1 MLKPV
6 VALQDFLDQTSILW
20 NQQGEKPEP
29 VSQAS
34 LELVTF
40 ARPESIGTAY
50 SQALILFEAAADYS
64 MALVKTLTEPA
75 QTVAPWSCARSVLET
90 SALATWLWDTRINA
104 RQRVQRSLAFRYEG
118 LLQQLKFAQASKKG
132 VDKQMIIERLDEI
145 EKIALSLGFAKIVDK
160 KNQQRIGIAQVMPS
174 VTKIIEEMFD
184 KETNYR
190 LLSAMVHGHSWAV
203 QPLSFGQM
211 GDQQEIFV
219 GIQGK
224 VVEKHLDYSSVVF
237 LCVEAVSSL
246 SKPILMK
253 IKLFGWDAKPMA
265 LVINQAIK
273 QIKDC

>member
-6 VALQDFLDQTSILW
+6 VALQDFLDQTSVLW

-40 ARPESIGTAY
+40 VRPESIGTAY

-75 QTVAPWSCARSVLET
+75 QTIAPWSCARSVLET
-90 SALATWLWDTRINA
+90 SALATWLWDTKINA
-104 RQRVQRSLAFRYEG
+104 RQRVQRSLAFRHEG
-118 LLQQLKFAQASKKG
+118 LLQQLKFARASKA
-132 VDKQMIIERLDEI
+132 VDKQKIIERLDEV
-145 EKIALSLGFAKIVDK
+145 EQIALALGFDKIVDK
-160 KNQQRIGIAQVMPS
+160 KNQKRIGIGQAMPF
-174 VTKIIEEMFD
+174 VTDIVTEMFD

-190 LLSAMVHGHSWAV
+190 LLSAMVHGHSWAI

-211 GDQQEIFV
+211 GEQQEIFV
-219 GIQGK
+219 GVQGK
-224 VVEKHLDYSSVVF
+224 SFEKYLDYSSVVF
-237 LCVEAVSSL
+237 LCIETVSSL

-253 IKLFGWDAKPMA
+253 FKLFGWDAKPIA
-265 LVINQAIK
+265 LVINQALK
-273 QIKDC
+273 QIKAC